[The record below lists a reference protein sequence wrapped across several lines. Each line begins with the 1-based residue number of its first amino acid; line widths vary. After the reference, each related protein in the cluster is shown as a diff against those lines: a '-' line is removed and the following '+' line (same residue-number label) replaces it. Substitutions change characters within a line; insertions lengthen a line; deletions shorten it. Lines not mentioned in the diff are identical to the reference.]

1 MRKAQLDNSDI
12 FDYLNTLEEL
22 NKYPSMAEYRQ
33 QYGELR
39 RDNAPNAVTK
49 KFYYAHTTLRRLDKR
64 KNNLLGSFI
73 SELNPVKREHTLE
86 SAERRMLTRAIIRE
100 NSDDE
105 IVSMLIKQRTEAA
118 LDLQR
123 SVKQSLEQLAEL
135 TSALERQQR
144 PRRKISP

>member
-1 MRKAQLDNSDI
+1 MRKVQLDNSDI
-12 FDYLNTLEEL
+12 MEYLNTLEEL
-22 NKYPSMAEYRQ
+22 KKYPSMAEYRQ
-33 QYGELR
+33 KYGELR
-39 RDNAPNAVTK
+39 RDNAPTAVTK
-49 KFYYAHTTLRRLDKR
+49 QYYSAHTLLRRLDKK

-86 SAERRMLTRAIIRE
+86 SAERRILARAIIRE

-118 LDLQR
+118 LEFQR
-123 SVKQSLEQLAEL
+123 SVEQSLEQLAEL
-135 TSALERQQR
+135 TSARERQQS

>member
-1 MRKAQLDNSDI
+1 MIKAQLENSDI

-39 RDNAPNAVTK
+39 GDNAHAEVRK
-49 KFYYAHTTLRRLDKR
+49 QFYSAHTILRRLDKK

-86 SAERRMLTRAIIRE
+86 SAERRILARAIIRE

-105 IVSMLIKQRTEAA
+105 IVSMLIKKRIESA

-123 SVKQSLEQLAEL
+123 SVKQSLEKLAEL
-135 TSALERQQR
+135 TSALERQSI
-144 PRRKISP
+144 PCRKISP